1 MEDEKLIIDGKTY
14 TVDNLDQLLASLN
27 VLNLTS
33 KSNEDYFAFFREL
46 NPLSNFHPANF
57 VLHGCT
63 FTSTEQYIQYRKVS
77 YFDDFVTANKI
88 ANMSIALECKE
99 LARQIKDFNK
109 SQWETV
115 AKDQC
120 KPGIECKF
128 KQNPSLMDL
137 LLNLTVDKLIVE
149 STGDRFWGTGVPLH
163 RDDCLNRRMWTGQ
176 GLLGEI
182 LCEIRDD
189 YVKNKKIPQALEH
202 TPVEG

>member
-14 TVDNLDQLLASLN
+14 TVDNLDQLPASLN
-27 VLNLTS
+27 VVNLTS
-33 KSNEDYFAFFREL
+33 KSNNEYFAFFGEL

-57 VLHGCT
+57 VLHGHN
-63 FTSTEQYIQYRKVS
+63 FTSTEQYIQYRKAS

-88 ANMSIALECKE
+88 TNTSTALECKE

-128 KQNPSLMDL
+128 LQNPSLMDP
-137 LLNLTVDKLIVE
+137 LLNLTQDKIIVE
-149 STGDRFWGTGVPLH
+149 SMGDCFWGTGIPLH
-163 RDDCLNRRMWTGQ
+163 TDDYLNRKMWMGQ

-182 LCEIRDD
+182 LCEI
-189 YVKNKKIPQALEH
+189 
-202 TPVEG
+202 